1 MRFLKRVMEQFN
13 QVWLS
18 MSVGRRIVL
27 SSFAAMSLAT
37 IIGVGYW
44 ASQPDY
50 RVLFSGLAPEDAGAV
65 TAKLQTQNVSFR
77 LSGNGT
83 TILVP
88 AEQVNQ
94 LRLDLAMDGLPAKGG
109 KGYEIFDGA
118 SLTMTPFMQHL
129 NQGRALQAELAK
141 SIMQLDPVAFAR
153 VHIVQ
158 PEPSPFIRDKKPT
171 TASVILKLKPGAT
184 LNRSS
189 AAGIVA
195 LVSRSVE
202 GLTPEQVALVDSSG
216 RVIIDPH
223 GSEGGAVPNSQLEY
237 KRNVESYLA
246 SKAEEMLT
254 PVLGQGRA
262 IVRVTAEIS
271 FKTLTETKESFD
283 NEQKAVKKETTQSHK
298 STSAAAL
305 ARIGAGATANLS
317 KPTAAG
323 APSTA
328 APTPTPPPAPPAPDT
343 EETTDV
349 EYYSPPKTVQQR
361 MEGAGNI
368 ERLTIAAMVDRET
381 AQDLKLIDIQEI
393 IKQAVGYKEGRDEIK
408 ATEVKLTGPA
418 SSTDLEAEWV
428 QSQRWQNYQTLARNG
443 SVGIA
448 ATCCVWHWLACLAS
462 SGSRETTSRPEIAV
476 RQRGNAKNGKRG
488 PARSGRRCQSLV
500 YLARR
505 RRKTHQDRCVNAL
518 AISRWIVQNRVV

>member
-13 QVWLS
+13 QVWLG
-18 MSVGRRIVL
+18 MSVSRRIVL
-27 SSFAAMSLAT
+27 SVCAAASLAT

-65 TAKLQTQNVSFR
+65 TAKLQTQNVAFR
-77 LSGNGT
+77 LSNSGT

-88 AEQVNQ
+88 ADQVNQ
-94 LRLDLAMDGLPAKGG
+94 LRLDLAMEGLPAKGG

-141 SIMQLDPVAFAR
+141 SIMQLDPVAYAR

-171 TASVILKLKPGAT
+171 TASVILRLKPGTT
-184 LNRSS
+184 LNRSA

-202 GLTPEQVALVDSSG
+202 GLAPEQVALVDSSG

-223 GSEGGAVPNSQLEY
+223 GTEGGAVPNTQLEY
-237 KRNVESYLA
+237 KRDVETYLA

-262 IVRVTAEIS
+262 IVRVTAEIN

-298 STSAAAL
+298 MTNAAAL
-305 ARIGAGATANLS
+305 TRAGAGATANLS
-317 KPTAAG
+317 KPIAG
-323 APSTA
+323 GTPSSATSA
-328 APTPTPPPAPPAPDT
+328 APPPDT

-349 EYYSPPKTVQQR
+349 EYYSPPKTVQHR
-361 MEGAGNI
+361 MEGAGSI

-381 AQDLKLIDIQEI
+381 AQDLKLIDIQDI

-408 ATEVKLTGPA
+408 ATEVKLTGPVGA
-418 SSTDLEAEWV
+418 TDLEAEWV
-428 QSQRWQNYQTLARNG
+428 QSQRWQNYFTLARNA

-448 ATCCVWHWLACLAS
+448 AFVAFGIGWLVLRRLAPLKQPADRKAS
-462 SGSRETTSRPEIAV
+462 ASNQTLERMATVAQQDPDAIARV
-476 RQRGNAKNGKRG
+476 LSIWLGEGEKAAK
-488 PARSGRRCQSLV
+488 
-500 YLARR
+500 LA
-505 RRKTHQDRCVNAL
+505 A
-518 AISRWIVQNRVV
+518 